1 MSQLNNYDENLL
13 NSRCGSSSSNLNVI
27 NLGIA
32 RTDPVLYSEMYAST
46 MVNASQLPEFVIE
59 ASNQHGYE
67 LAADC
72 INPYYLELEGDI
84 HALALIDLD
93 KEGLSEYKPFLENYL
108 NSCSQLD
115 RNRYYEIQ
123 NSNNDYCDYLNENDD
138 DDDYILWSNQI
149 IENDEIM
156 IYQEEEAEEEEE
168 ISQSKSILNTVRKKK
183 NNKSQISKKRL
194 RKYLNNK
201 TNNIKD
207 NKIYKLKTFPVRKQE
222 KITQQ
227 LPVKVSIALDLI
239 DLGKSLLL
247 DELSQDRI
255 KHALALFN
263 LERQGLSQY
272 KPFLD
277 NYLTNCSQIDKDM
290 FYGLDINNNDNKNKS
305 KINNN
310 NNNTNNKRNSI
321 VSKKNHHD
329 LVRTMPRTVEIKYD
343 KLDHMLICKSI
354 SDKLLNDKNY
364 LISLFNSGNISN
376 LIASKCRNYFFKF
389 LKRQLVD
396 SNSLIIDK
404 PLNDPNNSLF
414 IQHELFNE
422 YKLYMKNCLFEL
434 ANNSNKFN
442 NSSNECQLQLYTE
455 PEQQQQQQQQ
465 QICDY
470 SDFKP
475 ITINYL
481 GTYHRIKWEMNITQ
495 KPLVKLSFRNERN
508 YLNRLKYFNDYKQ
521 FLANIFY
528 LKTLPKTIIIV
539 LIQPIKLKNKKNKS
553 ITKSISI

>member
-1 MSQLNNYDENLL
+1 MSQLNNYDENFLK
-13 NSRCGSSSSNLNVI
+13 SSSSSSSNLNVI

-123 NSNNDYCDYLNENDD
+123 NTNNDYCDYLNEN

-156 IYQEEEAEEEEE
+156 IYQEEEEE

-194 RKYLNNK
+194 RKHLNNK

-207 NKIYKLKTFPVRKQE
+207 NKIYKLKTFPVKKQE

-290 FYGLDINNNDNKNKS
+290 FYGLDINKS

-310 NNNTNNKRNSI
+310 NNNNNKNNINNKRNSI

-343 KLDHMLICKSI
+343 KLDHLLICKSI
-354 SDKLLNDKNY
+354 SDKLLNDKSY

-396 SNSLIIDK
+396 YNSLIIDK

-422 YKLYMKNCLFEL
+422 YKLFMKNYLFEL
-434 ANNSNKFN
+434 ANNSNRF
-442 NSSNECQLQLYTE
+442 NSSNECQLQLE
-455 PEQQQQQQQQ
+455 PEQQQQQQQ

-528 LKTLPKTIIIV
+528 LKTLPKTIVV
-539 LIQPIKLKNKKNKS
+539 LIQPIKLKNKS
-553 ITKSISI
+553 IITKSISI